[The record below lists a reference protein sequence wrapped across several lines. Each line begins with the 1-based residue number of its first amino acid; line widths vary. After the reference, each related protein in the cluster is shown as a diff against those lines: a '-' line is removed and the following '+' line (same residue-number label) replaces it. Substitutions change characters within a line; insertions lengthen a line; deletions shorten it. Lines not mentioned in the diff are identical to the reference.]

1 MNKSGHEG
9 SIQSSQNLITT
20 MSAPVVVLDRN
31 NIICDVN
38 DVFLS
43 ELKYERSEIVN
54 KINITEISISA
65 TDKRLGMLNPS
76 KFLNRSGKGWY
87 NFIVIKEKGGKLRY
101 FFYTKANTSNNCRV
115 FFLFDH
121 SHSVEIMSEPEHKSA
136 SFRELISAF
145 PGIIII
151 FNNKMKINEIN
162 VSRDI
167 DVSLIF
173 NLRKGN
179 TLTQSNLPES
189 VKVLCLQNLKKSI
202 SEKKDI
208 TFEYSLEIY
217 NQVRYFL
224 AKLVYRNNYIVA
236 LISEVT
242 EDKTA
247 LLELSNKSRDLTRM
261 LDDMPVAVVQVNING
276 KIAFANSSFNDLISR
291 SGVSSSY
298 CISSYLG
305 EKLFSELKSNGKG
318 NRKHCIQLGKLF
330 IDVINRKRIVNK
342 ETFHIILFID
352 VTEREKS
359 KMALEKSETKHKMM
373 VDNMPNGI
381 IIRDEHQIF
390 YANQEALKILGFK
403 NLKDIDLSKVLSD
416 EDLQSIRSRQV
427 ETCEGKDVGFMDYT
441 LIPADSK
448 TPVVI
453 TTKPILVDYQGKQA
467 FQIVFRN
474 SSAEKLLMDE
484 KVKKQ
489 VLQGHNKKL
498 TIEIARRV
506 EIENKLKKTIDENK
520 ILLNEVHHRVKNNHQ
535 IISSMLNHC
544 LTNISD
550 PASIKAITSVKN
562 RLVSMAV
569 VNDFYLDADNYNSIL
584 LYNYLKKIQ
593 HNFIREHG
601 SESMISNIKYQ
612 ADVRHLVVDLNDAV
626 PIGLIFNEILTVL
639 YQLVD
644 KLSDKFCNFVLLKW
658 LHKNTIMIT
667 VSFDKEIF
675 SKIGTHIE
683 NSNELNSLRDLME
696 QVSGEIKCLFDK
708 AELQLIVKLSK
719 ID

>member
-1 MNKSGHEG
+1 MSKSLSVHSGNVPD
-9 SIQSSQNLITT
+9 SFIST
-20 MSAPVVVLDRN
+20 MSTPVMVLDRN
-31 NIICDVN
+31 NMICDANNELLV
-38 DVFLS
+38 
-43 ELKYERSEIVN
+43 ELKYTRAELIGQ
-54 KINITEISISA
+54 KNITEISVSA
-65 TDKRLGMLNPS
+65 TDKNLGMLNSS
-76 KFLNRSGKGWY
+76 KFLNRSGKKWFK
-87 NFIVIKEKGGKLRY
+87 FIVLKEKGGTLRY
-101 FFYTKANTSNNCRV
+101 FFYSMENHGEEKKIL
-115 FFLFDH
+115 FLFDH
-121 SHSVEIMSEPEHKSA
+121 SQSLEIMSDPVHDGGSH
-136 SFRELISAF
+136 REMLSAF
-145 PGIIII
+145 PGIVIVFDQRLKISEVNASGDVDINDI
-151 FNNKMKINEIN
+151 FKLK
-162 VSRDI
+162 
-167 DVSLIF
+167 
-173 NLRKGN
+173 KGSM
-179 TLTQSNLPES
+179 LSKSALPES
-189 VKVLCLQNLKKSI
+189 LKALSIQNLKKCQV
-202 SEKKDI
+202 EKKDI
-208 TFEYSLEIY
+208 SFEYNIEINELE
-217 NQVRYFL
+217 RFFRC
-224 AKLVYRNNYIVA
+224 KLVYRNNCIVA
-236 LISEVT
+236 LISEITDEKAAMQQLVNHS
-242 EDKTA
+242 
-247 LLELSNKSRDLTRM
+247 LEMKSLFDE
-261 LDDMPVAVVQVNING
+261 MPVAVIQVNEKGVIE
-276 KIAFANSSFNDLISR
+276 FSNSPFNDLISR
-291 SGVSSSY
+291 SGVSKANNI
-298 CISSYLG
+298 CHFIG
-305 EKLFSELKSNGKG
+305 TDLFNILKSNGKG
-318 NRKHCIQLGKLF
+318 SRKHCVQLGKLY
-330 IDVINRKRIVNK
+330 IDVINRKRVVKKEIHHIV
-342 ETFHIILFID
+342 LFID
-352 VTEREKS
+352 VTERERS
-359 KMALEKSETKHKMM
+359 KQALEKSEAKHKML
-373 VDNMPNGI
+373 VDHSPNGI
-381 IIRDEHQIF
+381 MIRDEKQIL
-390 YANQEALKILGFK
+390 YANPEALKILGYK
-403 NLKDIDLSKVLSD
+403 KIKDIDLSKVMSK
-416 EDLQSIRSRQV
+416 EDLEAIAERQV
-427 ETCEGKDVGFMDYT
+427 ETRKGVDVDFMDYT
-441 LIPADSK
+441 IVPADSK
-448 TPVVI
+448 TPI
-453 TTKPILVDYQGKQA
+453 NISTKPILVDYQGRQV

-474 SSAEKLLMDE
+474 SSAEKLLMEE

-498 TIEIARRV
+498 TTEIARRV

-569 VNDFYLDADNYNSIL
+569 VNDFYLDAENYNSIL

-675 SKIGTHIE
+675 LKVGTHLE